1 MIGWLAD
8 ILKKVIINIL
18 TLIIII
24 GVLYFFVFRNFI

>member
-18 TLIIII
+18 TLLIII
-24 GVLYFFVFRNFI
+24 GVLYFFIFKNFI

>member
-24 GVLYFFVFRNFI
+24 GVLYFFILKNFI